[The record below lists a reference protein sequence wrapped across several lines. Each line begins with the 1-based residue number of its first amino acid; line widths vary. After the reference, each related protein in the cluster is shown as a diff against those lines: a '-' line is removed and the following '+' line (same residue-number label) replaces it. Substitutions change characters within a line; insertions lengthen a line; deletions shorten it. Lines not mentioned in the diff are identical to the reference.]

1 MSEPFRHLSE
11 RLEQASE
18 SFQRVSEQFINMKIL
33 ITGANG
39 MVAGAAIDYYQSI
52 GDEVFPFTRQE
63 LDIAARERV
72 FAVLEEAKPD
82 VVVNCAAYTDVD
94 GSETNVEQC
103 YAANAVGVENLALAS
118 KQFDSGFITISTDY
132 VFDGAKTGFYT
143 QRDTP
148 NPLSVYGQAKLDGEI
163 RARNAYARS
172 IVVRSGW
179 IYGDGGTNF
188 LCVIDKL
195 LAEGKTIKVISD
207 AYGTPTFAKDL
218 VKRLRQIARLDL
230 PCVFHVT
237 NSGAGTSYEGFA
249 RKICELKG
257 FDINLLESISGST
270 LKRPAPRPQSSK
282 LACLFSDR
290 LGLPPL
296 QNWERA
302 LEEFLNSGE
311 VKTEK

>member
-1 MSEPFRHLSE
+1 
-11 RLEQASE
+11 
-18 SFQRVSEQFINMKIL
+18 MKIL

-39 MVAGAAIDYYQSI
+39 MVARAAIDYYQSV
-52 GDEVFPFTRQE
+52 GDEVLPFTRQE
-63 LDIAARERV
+63 LDISDRKQV
-72 FAVLEEAKPD
+72 FATFEETKPD
-82 VVVNCAAYTDVD
+82 VIINCAAYTNVD

-103 YAANAVGVENLALAS
+103 YAVNATGVENLALAA
-118 KQFDSGFITISTDY
+118 KEIDCGFITISTDY
-132 VFDGAKTGFYT
+132 VFDGANRGFYT

-148 NPLSVYGQAKLDGEI
+148 EPINVYGQAKLEGEI

-172 IVVRSGW
+172 IIVRSGW
-179 IYGDGGTNF
+179 IYGAGGTNF
-188 LCVIDKL
+188 LCVVHRL
-195 LAEGKTIKVISD
+195 LAEGKTVKVIGD

-237 NSGAGTSYEGFA
+237 NSGAGASYESFA

-257 FDINLLESISGST
+257 FDTNLLEPIFADT

-296 QNWERA
+296 QNWEKA
-302 LEEFLNSGE
+302 LEEFLND
-311 VKTEK
+311 

>member
-1 MSEPFRHLSE
+1 
-11 RLEQASE
+11 
-18 SFQRVSEQFINMKIL
+18 MKIL

-39 MVAGAAIDYYQSI
+39 MVARAAIDYYQSV
-52 GDEVFPFTRQE
+52 GDEVLPFTRQE
-63 LDIAARERV
+63 LDISDRKQV
-72 FAVLEEAKPD
+72 FAIFEETKPD
-82 VVVNCAAYTDVD
+82 VVINCAAYTNVD

-103 YAANAVGVENLALAS
+103 YAVNATGVENLALAA
-118 KQFDSGFITISTDY
+118 KEIDCGFITISTDY
-132 VFDGAKTGFYT
+132 VFDGANRGFYT

-148 NPLSVYGQAKLDGEI
+148 EPISVYGQAKLEGEI

-172 IVVRSGW
+172 IIVRSGW
-179 IYGDGGTNF
+179 IYGAGGTNF
-188 LCVIDKL
+188 LCVVHRL
-195 LAEGKTIKVISD
+195 LAEGKTVKVIGD

-230 PCVFHVT
+230 PCIFHVT
-237 NSGAGTSYEGFA
+237 NSGAGASYESFA

-257 FDINLLESISGST
+257 FDTNLLEPISADT

-296 QNWERA
+296 QNWEKA
-302 LEEFLNSGE
+302 LEEFLNNR
-311 VKTEK
+311 

>member
-1 MSEPFRHLSE
+1 
-11 RLEQASE
+11 
-18 SFQRVSEQFINMKIL
+18 MKIL

-39 MVAGAAIDYYQSI
+39 MVARAAIDYYQSV
-52 GDEVFPFTRQE
+52 GDEVLPFTRQE
-63 LDIAARERV
+63 LDISDRKQV
-72 FAVLEEAKPD
+72 FAISEETKPD
-82 VVVNCAAYTDVD
+82 VIINCAAYTNVD

-103 YAANAVGVENLALAS
+103 YAVNATGVENLALAA
-118 KQFDSGFITISTDY
+118 KRIDCGFITISTDY
-132 VFDGAKTGFYT
+132 VFDGANSGFYT

-148 NPLSVYGQAKLDGEI
+148 APISVYGRAKLEGEI

-179 IYGDGGTNF
+179 IYGAGGTNF
-188 LCVIDKL
+188 LCVVHRL
-195 LAEGKTIKVISD
+195 LAEGKTVKVIGD

-230 PCVFHVT
+230 PCIFHVT
-237 NSGAGTSYEGFA
+237 NSGAGASYESFA

-257 FDINLLESISGST
+257 FDTNLLEPISADT

-296 QNWERA
+296 QNWEKA
-302 LEEFLNSGE
+302 LEEFLNN
-311 VKTEK
+311 